1 VRGLSMDGL
10 VGKITAE
17 LLKKN
22 IKPSYQRIK
31 IMEYLIEKNNHPTV
45 EMIYNHLVKEIPT
58 LSKTTVYNTLNLFIE
73 KGLVRPLTIED
84 NEARYDT
91 IISNHGHFKCQ
102 SCGEIYDFP
111 VEIDDFVPDKL
122 QGFEIADKN
131 VYFKGLCPKCI
142 SS

>member
-1 VRGLSMDGL
+1 
-10 VGKITAE
+10 
-17 LLKKN
+17 
-22 IKPSYQRIK
+22 
-31 IMEYLIEKNNHPTV
+31 
-45 EMIYNHLVKEIPT
+45 MIYNHLVKEIPT